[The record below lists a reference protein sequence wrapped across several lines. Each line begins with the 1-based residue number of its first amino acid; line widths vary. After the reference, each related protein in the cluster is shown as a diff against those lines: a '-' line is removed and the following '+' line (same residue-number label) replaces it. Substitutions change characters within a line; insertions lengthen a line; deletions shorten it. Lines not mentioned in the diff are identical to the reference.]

1 MPRRLDP
8 VTGLMV
14 WDGEAVPAQSRET
27 IRSELAILR
36 EKIDKL
42 FFVDDETP
50 TDPLDSSLW
59 WNSSDGDLYV
69 RYNDGNSTQWVSAT
83 YSAGARINAF
93 SNVFHVDDFDAVG
106 DGVADDRA
114 AIQNALDACEDAGGG
129 IVLLSARTYR
139 VETILVTPVGTQSPG
154 CTGIEIPSNT
164 ILRGQGKE
172 TVIKGTSAAFRGT
185 GGVVNLKG
193 YQTASVAYGAANDV
207 VIENLTIE
215 APLANPSIENAA
227 NDPQKSCG
235 NLLNLVHGRYIT
247 CRNLWINESRY
258 HAIEINQCAD
268 LLFSDI
274 QIRGSHTATI
284 QFDAGDAGPK
294 SNLISNIAIRRAAF
308 YRVHLYARPSTDTAQ
323 QDVDMAHASNQ
334 EISDIIWNDCLFE
347 TNSSATVQNSFAPS
361 GGVTGV
367 TLARWVVSDC
377 KFYVNSVSS
386 KALNLQYGSGITLN
400 NFTFERNYI
409 FSYNG
414 SPVYIG
420 GSTSVFNEWQFRNG
434 IRFSRNQIVLD
445 KSQWLTGHSIFGAS
459 IVNCNDAEI
468 VSNRFDVVGSSTITP
483 ANTIHAI
490 VYAKSNR
497 NIDIRDNQIRITGT
511 NTNLSGRPIHGI
523 RIIQDDW
530 TDGQVKPVAKVVS
543 NSVYDEAGFL
553 SALFWLEG
561 KKSASSLYLGT
572 IFASK
577 NTTDASTRQSGAY
590 DYVFW
595 GVTTDGTNDERVI
608 DWSQGTAAGGA
619 SVVASTGNAFLNV
632 ASGSRVSGLSMG
644 KSVYGN
650 FSNPKFTVKLIED
663 AYNVGTFFNKTNHPV
678 YNTLTDASNAVG
690 VYLQSYNPFTGA
702 FNVQC
707 GNAGVGYSLNTS
719 GVPTVITAGFIQA
732 TIGY

>member
-1 MPRRLDP
+1 
-8 VTGLMV
+8 MV

-93 SNVFHVDDFDAVG
+93 SNVFHVDDFGAVG

-139 VETILVTPVGTQSPG
+139 VETILVTPAGTQSPG

-215 APLANPSIENAA
+215 APLANQSIENAA
-227 NDPQKSCG
+227 NDQQKSCG

-386 KALNLQYGSGITLN
+386 KALNLNYGPGITIN
-400 NFTFERNYI
+400 GIAFERNYI
-409 FSYNG
+409 FSYSG
-414 SPVYIG
+414 SPIYIG
-420 GSTSVFNEWQFRNG
+420 GDPLIYNQWQYRNA
-434 IRFSRNQIVLD
+434 IRVNNNYIVVD
-445 KSQWLTGHSIFGAS
+445 KSQFPSGHNLSVVM
-459 IVNCNDAEI
+459 IVNCSEAEVI
-468 VSNRFDVVGSSTITP
+468 GNKFDIIGNSSV
-483 ANTIHAI
+483 
-490 VYAKSNR
+490 VYANAIQGVIWAGSNR
-497 NIDIRDNQIRITGT
+497 NIDIRDNQIKATGT
-511 NTNLSGRPIHGI
+511 NTNLASAPVHGI
-523 RIIQDDW
+523 SVNQAAW
-530 TDGQVKPVAKVVS
+530 TNGQVKPVAKVVS
-543 NSVYDEAGFL
+543 NSVYDEAGLF

-561 KKSASSLYLGT
+561 KPSANSLYLGT
-572 IFASK
+572 ILASS
-577 NTTDASTRQSGAY
+577 NTTDVATRRSGAY
-590 DYVFW
+590 EYVFW

-663 AYNVGTFFNKTNHPV
+663 SYNASTFFNKTNHPV

-690 VYLQSYNPFTGA
+690 VYLQSYNPFTGV

-707 GNAGVGYSLNTS
+707 GNAGIGYSLNTS